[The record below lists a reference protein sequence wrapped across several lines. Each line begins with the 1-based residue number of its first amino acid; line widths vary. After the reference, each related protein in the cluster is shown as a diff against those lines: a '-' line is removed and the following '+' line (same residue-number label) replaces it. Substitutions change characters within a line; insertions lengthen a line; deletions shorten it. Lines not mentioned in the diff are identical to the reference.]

1 MMRRM
6 IAWFLA
12 LMLFLLCGC
21 GVREEQVTEGLH
33 LYHLT
38 QEEARLGG
46 DIISSTLIPWE
57 ELPES
62 REEQAAVVLEQLLN
76 SINSPLPRGTVL
88 RSVTVSG
95 SSVHVDLGG
104 AYSQLSGVDLTIA
117 DYCIALSLTQ
127 LTGIYAVR
135 VLCEGHEVSY
145 RSKQLLLASDALLSS
160 MDDVVRTLT
169 ATLYFPDETG
179 TLVAEDRLLT
189 QYEGDS
195 TAQVVLEALLEGPQ
209 SDELLPLL
217 PEGIV
222 GISVRLAE
230 GQCHLNVPAD
240 SLSLLQQSHALDAIA
255 DSLRS
260 AEGIRSVLLYVDGE
274 PQGEL
279 E

>member
-1 MMRRM
+1 MIRRM

-12 LMLFLLCGC
+12 LMLCLLCGC

-46 DIISSTLIPWE
+46 DIISTTLIPWE

-62 REEQAAVVLEQLLN
+62 REEQAAVVLEQLLTDV
-76 SINSPLPRGTVL
+76 NSPLPRGTVL

-135 VLCEGHEVSY
+135 VLCEGREVSY

-179 TLVAEDRLLT
+179 ALVAEDRLLT

-230 GQCHLNVPAD
+230 GQCHLNVPTD

>member
-6 IAWFLA
+6 IAGFLA
-12 LMLFLLCGC
+12 LMLCLLCGC

-38 QEEARLGG
+38 QEDDRLGG
-46 DIISSTLIPWE
+46 DIISATLIPWE

-76 SINSPLPRGTVL
+76 GINSPLPRGTVL

-179 TLVAEDRLLT
+179 ALVAEDRLLT

-255 DSLRS
+255 DSLLS

>member
-6 IAWFLA
+6 IAGFLA
-12 LMLFLLCGC
+12 LMLCFLCGC
-21 GVREEQVTEGLH
+21 NVGEEQVTEGLH

-46 DIISSTLIPWE
+46 DIISTTLIPWE

-62 REEQAAVVLEQLLN
+62 REEQAAVVLEQLLTDV
-76 SINSPLPRGTVL
+76 NSPLPRGTVL

-135 VLCEGHEVSY
+135 VLCEGREVSY

-179 TLVAEDRLLT
+179 ALVAEDRLLT

>member
-6 IAWFLA
+6 IAGFLA
-12 LMLFLLCGC
+12 LMLCLLCGC
-21 GVREEQVTEGLH
+21 GVREEPVEEGLH

-46 DIISSTLIPWE
+46 DIISTTLIPWE

-62 REEQAAVVLEQLLN
+62 REEQAAVVLEQLLTDV
-76 SINSPLPRGTVL
+76 NSPLPRGTVL

-135 VLCEGHEVSY
+135 VLCEGREVSY

-179 TLVAEDRLLT
+179 ALVAEDRLLT